1 MVREGDIREVDGK
14 KVVVTWSDGRN
25 YSYRPCKEKV
35 EENKEIEGKDEEKI
49 ESDSEEK
56 VESEPEA
63 KRGKRK
69 KV

>member
-25 YSYRPCKEKV
+25 YSYKPYKEKV
-35 EENKEIEGKDEEKI
+35 MENKVAEGKD
-49 ESDSEEK
+49 EEK

>member
-1 MVREGDIREVDGK
+1 MIREGDIREVDGK

-25 YSYRPCKEKV
+25 YSYKPYKEKV
-35 EENKEIEGKDEEKI
+35 MENKVAEGKD
-49 ESDSEEK
+49 EEK

>member
-25 YSYRPCKEKV
+25 YSYKPYKEKVEKNEKV
-35 EENKEIEGKDEEKI
+35 EENKVAEGKD
-49 ESDSEEK
+49 EEK

>member
-25 YSYRPCKEKV
+25 YSYKPYKEKV
-35 EENKEIEGKDEEKI
+35 EENKVAEGKD
-49 ESDSEEK
+49 EEK

>member
-25 YSYRPCKEKV
+25 YSYKPYKEKV
-35 EENKEIEGKDEEKI
+35 EENKVVEGKDEEK
-49 ESDSEEK
+49 
-56 VESEPEA
+56 VESETEM
-63 KRGKRK
+63 KRGRRK